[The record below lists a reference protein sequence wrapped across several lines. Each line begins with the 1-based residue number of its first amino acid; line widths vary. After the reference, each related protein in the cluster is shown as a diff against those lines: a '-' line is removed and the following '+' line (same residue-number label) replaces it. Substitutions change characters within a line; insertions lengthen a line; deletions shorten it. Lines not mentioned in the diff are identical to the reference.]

1 MEVIKYQKEH
11 NIIQECGENE
21 KGYFMPFRAVVRR
34 DKLSTQVRMVFNCSS
49 CEKGNL
55 SLNDCL
61 DQGPNL
67 NPSVLDIIL
76 GNGLCE
82 ENSFEKDNKLK
93 VLGLVWNLEEDML
106 RVDVTSLLES
116 FKFLENT
123 KRSVLSTAA
132 KVFDPVGFL
141 SPFVVRNKR
150 LMQEIWERGLDW
162 DSKLPEDLESKWKKW
177 CVEIEVLCEMKIERC
192 YFSNVVGKLDSV
204 EVHIFSD
211 ASIVAYGA
219 VAYFRLELMGALIAA
234 RLWKYLSNVFCGLVD
249 GGPVWLRGSRNQWP
263 KQKFERVTDE
273 QKLEKLNTS
282 VHAILP
288 QTEMILDENKFSN
301 LRKLLRVAAWVKRF
315 VAKLRKKKKDL
326 REWNVECCR
335 D

>member
-1 MEVIKYQKEH
+1 ML
-11 NIIQECGENE
+11 
-21 KGYFMPFRAVVRR
+21 KGSLYATTCV
-34 DKLSTQVRMVFNCSS
+34 MVQMTSESAF
-49 CEKGNL
+49 NL
-55 SLNDCL
+55 SSDAVSILSDASF
-61 DQGPNL
+61 NL
-67 NPSVLDIIL
+67 EVTHQFRKQLHDLWIQ
-76 GNGLCE
+76 NGLCE

-106 RVDVTSLLES
+106 RVDVTSLLQS

-141 SPFVVRNKR
+141 SPFVVRIKR

-177 CVEIEVLCEMKIERC
+177 CAEIEGSAREWKQFVSKRVLEIQDCTSPDRWKFCPGLE
-192 YFSNVVGKLDSV
+192 NPADKLTRGENSHTLLNDSV
-204 EVHIFSD
+204 
-211 ASIVAYGA
+211 
-219 VAYFRLELMGALIAA
+219 
-234 RLWKYLSNVFCGLVD
+234 WWQ
-249 GGPVWLRGSRNQWP
+249 GPVWLRGSRNQWP
-263 KQKFERVTDE
+263 RQKFERGTDE

-301 LRKLLRVAAWVKRF
+301 LRKLLRVTAW
-315 VAKLRKKKKDL
+315 
-326 REWNVECCR
+326 
-335 D
+335 